1 MRQVAVANEMMT
13 VGHVVTLTM
22 PAAAPSVAVANE
34 MMTVGRMTRVPKS
47 GFVGAVAGPRANVLA
62 NGSQVAP

>member
-34 MMTVGRMTRVPKS
+34 MMTVGHLLL
-47 GFVGAVAGPRANVLA
+47 VAGMALCLSGRS
-62 NGSQVAP
+62 G